1 MNKVYVGIASLG
13 FVVVASMAG
22 CSSAETPTPGT
33 AGSSTTPS
41 TAGTTA
47 NPPQNTAG
55 TGVVAPPTGGT
66 PGAGSGGAPA
76 ATGGVGGTA
85 GADTGGTP
93 AATGGMTGTAGM
105 TTGTGGTGA
114 PGVGCMGVKSNMACT
129 VEGTECPGLPCGL
142 GDSGVRSCKCQSTW
156 MCAACDYTNS
166 PFKDKPADI
175 TTCTSQADKV
185 ACVGMENKVCE
196 GAPGGEVCACALNSK
211 GSYAWDCDKPPTTW
225 PK

>member
-13 FVVVASMAG
+13 FVVLAGMAG

-33 AGSSTTPS
+33 AGTSTTPM
-41 TAGTTA
+41 TAGTTS

-55 TGVVAPPTGGT
+55 TGIVAPTGGT
-66 PGAGSGGAPA
+66 TGTGTGGAPA
-76 ATGGVGGTA
+76 ATGGTADTA
-85 GADTGGTP
+85 GAATGGTP

-105 TTGTGGTGA
+105 TTGTAGATTGA
-114 PGVGCMGVKSNMACT
+114 GCMGVKSNMACT
-129 VEGTECPGLPCGL
+129 AEGTECPGLPCGL

-175 TTCTSQADKV
+175 TTCTSQADKI

-196 GAPGGEVCACALNSK
+196 GAPGGEVCACALNNK

-225 PK
+225 AK